1 MAARSWTQV
10 IIASAAFS
18 AGLGIAACACAQSF
32 PRKPITF
39 VVPYGPG
46 AGNDVIARIL
56 QKKVTENWGQNVVVV
71 NRPGATGAIALELTA
86 AAPADG
92 HTIIIGSSSQIVN
105 QHLSKV
111 RYDFVRDFVP
121 ATHSGTSA
129 YAVSVLK
136 SFPVNSLKDLIAPA
150 KAHPGKMNYTGTIG
164 SIAHFMGWQIKN
176 DAKVDIV
183 MIPNKLAAEAEADV
197 LAGRIEIWIATV
209 STSMRQ
215 VRSGKIKV
223 LAVSGDK
230 RSVELPNVPT
240 VTELGYPR
248 ANLVANY
255 YIMAPI
261 ATPKPIVDVLNAE
274 FVKALGDKEVRER
287 LLAAGVEA
295 SSSTPQE
302 AASLLRNEVARWEKI
317 VRESGIR
324 IE

>member
-1 MAARSWTQV
+1 MV
-10 IIASAAFS
+10 AF
-18 AGLGIAACACAQSF
+18 LIAAACGGAFTAHAQNF

-56 QKKVTENWGQNVVVV
+56 QKKVTENWGQSVIVV
-71 NRPGATGAIALELTA
+71 NRPGATGGIALETTA
-86 AAPADG
+86 AAPPDG
-92 HTIIIGSSSQIVN
+92 HTIVIGSSSQIVN
-105 QHLSKV
+105 QYLSKV
-111 RYDFVRDFVP
+111 RYDFLRDFVP
-121 ATHSGTSA
+121 ATLSGTSA

-136 SFPVNSLKDLIAPA
+136 SFPANSLKELIALA

-164 SIAHFMGWQIKN
+164 SIAHFMGWLIKT
-176 DAKVDIV
+176 DARIDIV
-183 MIPNKLAAEAEADV
+183 MIPNKLATGAEADV
-197 LAGRIEIWIATV
+197 LAGRIELWIATV

-215 VRSGKIKV
+215 VRAGKVKV

-230 RSVELPNVPT
+230 RWTELPNVPT

-255 YIMAPI
+255 YIMAPVGI
-261 ATPKPIVDVLNAE
+261 SKPIVDTLNAE

-295 SSSTPQE
+295 SSSTPEE
-302 AASLLRNEVARWEKI
+302 AASLLKNEVVRWEKI

-324 IE
+324 ID

>member
-1 MAARSWTQV
+1 MMA
-10 IIASAAFS
+10 F
-18 AGLGIAACACAQSF
+18 LIAAACGGAFTAHAQNF

-56 QKKVTENWGQNVVVV
+56 QRKVTENWGQTVIVV
-71 NRPGATGAIALELTA
+71 NRPGATGGIALETTA
-86 AAPADG
+86 AAPPDG
-92 HTIIIGSSSQIVN
+92 HTIVIGSSSQIVN
-105 QHLSKV
+105 QYLSKV
-111 RYDFVRDFVP
+111 RYDFLRDFVP
-121 ATHSGTSA
+121 ATLSGTSA

-136 SFPVNSLKDLIAPA
+136 SFPANSLKELIALA

-164 SIAHFMGWQIKN
+164 SIAHFMGWLIKT
-176 DAKVDIV
+176 DARIDIV
-183 MIPNKLAAEAEADV
+183 MIPNKLATGAEADV
-197 LAGRIEIWIATV
+197 LAGRIELWIATV

-215 VRSGKIKV
+215 VRAGKVKV

-230 RSVELPNVPT
+230 RWTELPNVPT

-255 YIMAPI
+255 YIMAPVGI
-261 ATPKPIVDVLNAE
+261 SKPIVDTLNAE

-295 SSSTPQE
+295 SSSTPEE
-302 AASLLRNEVARWEKI
+302 AASLLKNEVVRWEKI

-324 IE
+324 ID

>member
-1 MAARSWTQV
+1 MV
-10 IIASAAFS
+10 AF
-18 AGLGIAACACAQSF
+18 LIAAACGGAFTTHAQNF

-56 QKKVTENWGQNVVVV
+56 QKKVTENWGQSVIVV
-71 NRPGATGAIALELTA
+71 NRPGATGGIALETTA
-86 AAPADG
+86 AAPPDG
-92 HTIIIGSSSQIVN
+92 HTIVIGSSSQIVN
-105 QHLSKV
+105 QYLSKV
-111 RYDFVRDFVP
+111 RYDFLRDFVP
-121 ATHSGTSA
+121 ATLSGTSA

-136 SFPVNSLKDLIAPA
+136 SFPANSLKELIALA

-164 SIAHFMGWQIKN
+164 SIAHFMGWLIKT
-176 DAKVDIV
+176 DAKIDIV
-183 MIPNKLAAEAEADV
+183 MIPNKLATGAEADV
-197 LAGRIEIWIATV
+197 LAGRIELWIATV

-215 VRSGKIKV
+215 VRAGKVKV

-230 RSVELPNVPT
+230 RWTELPNVPT

-255 YIMAPI
+255 YIMAPVGI
-261 ATPKPIVDVLNAE
+261 SKPIVDTLNAE

-295 SSSTPQE
+295 SSSTPEE
-302 AASLLRNEVARWEKI
+302 AASLRKNEVVRWEKI

-324 IE
+324 ID